1 MVWRNLHLYA
11 GRTWTSRADY
21 LLVGG
26 LPGCLRVKIIFETVH
41 QMNFSKSMSLRLI
54 GIRVL
59 RMLACLV
66 LVAAITWI
74 AFSVLNVN
82 ALIVGFAYVL
92 AVLVV
97 AASWGLTESFVT
109 SVAATLCLNYYFL
122 PPVLSFT
129 IADPQNWVALF
140 AFMVTAITA
149 SKLSASVRNRA
160 GEAQARRIEVERLY
174 QLSLSLMLIDT
185 TSEPGPQVAASVKN
199 QSGFNAVAFC
209 DRLTGEIHFAG
220 AEDQRLEQ
228 DMLRS
233 VAIGEAAWFVS
244 RKALTPAGIEAIVV
258 PVALGGR
265 MLGSLG
271 AIGPSLSEPAVQAIA
286 NLVAIA
292 IEHGHQQIAL
302 GRLEVARRN
311 EQLRSVLLDALAH
324 DFLTPLTSV
333 KSAITTVRSEYI
345 HEPEEDD
352 FLAVVEEETDRLG
365 EMINETTD
373 MARIEPGKPNIRRS
387 KLPVPDLIHSSL
399 HRMKT
404 LLDGRPLKVQIQEDI
419 SPVDADPDM
428 IGLALRQLL
437 GNAVK
442 YSPPETTIAISASQV
457 GDTVTIAVR
466 DHGTGIPPDELD
478 AIFERF
484 YRGKRTQESVA
495 GTGMGL
501 SIARDIVRAHHGK
514 LRVQNTPEGGAQFSF
529 TLPAFHEVQL
539 S

>member
-1 MVWRNLHLYA
+1 MHA
-11 GRTWTSRADY
+11 GRTGIAGSHGWRAAR
-21 LLVGG
+21 
-26 LPGCLRVKIIFETVH
+26 CLGVRIIFEASN
-41 QMNFSKSMSLRLI
+41 QMNLLNSKSVQQV
-54 GIRVL
+54 GIFVL
-59 RMLACLV
+59 RVLACLV

-97 AASWGLTESFVT
+97 AARWGLTESFVT
-109 SVAATLCLNYYFL
+109 SVAAMLCLNYYFL
-122 PPVLSFT
+122 PPILSLT

-140 AFMVTAITA
+140 VFMVTAITA

-160 GEAQARRIEVERLY
+160 AESQARRIEVERLY

-185 TSEPGPQVAASVKN
+185 TIEPGLQVAASVKN
-199 QSGFNAVAFC
+199 QSGFNTVAFC
-209 DRLTGEIHFAG
+209 DRLTGEIHVAG
-220 AEDQRLEQ
+220 VQDQRLEQ

-244 RKALTPAGIEAIVV
+244 RKALTPAGVEAIVV
-258 PVALGGR
+258 PVTLGGR
-265 MLGSLG
+265 VLGSLG
-271 AIGPSLSEPAVQAIA
+271 AIGPSLSEPAAQAIA

-292 IEHGHQQIAL
+292 IEHARQQVAL

-333 KSAITTVRSEYI
+333 KSAITTVRSEYM
-345 HEPEEDD
+345 HEPEEED
-352 FLAVVEEETDRLG
+352 FLAVVEEETDRLS

-373 MARIEPGKPNIRRS
+373 MARIEPGKPNIRRRQVS
-387 KLPVPDLIHSSL
+387 VPDIIRSSL
-399 HRMKT
+399 HRMKA

-428 IGLALRQLL
+428 IGLAIRQLL

-442 YSPPETTIAISASQV
+442 YSPPETTIAISASQA

-466 DHGTGIPPDELD
+466 DYGPGIPQDEVE
-478 AIFERF
+478 AVFERF
-484 YRGKRTQESVA
+484 YRGKQTQESVA

-514 LRVQNTPEGGAQFSF
+514 LRLQNTPEGGAQFSF

>member
-1 MVWRNLHLYA
+1 MR
-11 GRTWTSRADY
+11 
-21 LLVGG
+21 
-26 LPGCLRVKIIFETVH
+26 I
-41 QMNFSKSMSLRLI
+41 
-54 GIRVL
+54 
-59 RMLACLV
+59 LACLA
-66 LVAAITWI
+66 LVGTITWI
-74 AFSVLNVN
+74 AFTVLNVN

-97 AASWGLTESFVT
+97 AARWGLTESFVT
-109 SVAATLCLNYYFL
+109 SVAAMLCLNYYFL
-122 PPVLSFT
+122 PPILSLT

-140 AFMVTAITA
+140 VFLVTAITA
-149 SKLSASVRNRA
+149 SQLSASVRTRA
-160 GEAQARRIEVERLY
+160 AESQARRIEVERLY

-185 TSEPGPQVAASVKN
+185 SKEPGPQVAVSLKS
-199 QSGFNAVAFC
+199 QSGFSTVAFC
-209 DRLTGEIHFAG
+209 DRLTGEIHVAG
-220 AEDQRLEQ
+220 IQEQRLEQ

-244 RKALTPAGIEAIVV
+244 RKALTPAGVEAIVV
-258 PVALGGR
+258 PVTLGGR
-265 MLGSLG
+265 VLGSMG
-271 AIGPSLSEPAVQAIA
+271 AIGPSLSDPAAQAIA

-292 IEHGHQQIAL
+292 IEHARQQVAL

-333 KSAITTVRSEYI
+333 KTAITTVRSEYK
-345 HEPEEDD
+345 HEAEEDD
-352 FLAVVEEETDRLG
+352 FLAIVEEEADRLS
-365 EMINETTD
+365 EMINENTD
-373 MARIEPGKPNIRRS
+373 MARIEPGKPQIRRREV
-387 KLPVPDLIHSSL
+387 PVPEIIRSSL
-399 HRMKT
+399 QRMKA
-404 LLDGRPLKVQIQEDI
+404 LLDSRPQKVQIQENI
-419 SPVDADPDM
+419 SSVDADPDM

-442 YSPPETTIAISASQV
+442 YSPPETEISISASQT
-457 GDTVTIAVR
+457 GDTVTIAIR
-466 DHGTGIPPDELD
+466 DHGPGIPPDELD

-514 LRVQNTPEGGAQFSF
+514 LRVQNTPEGGTQFSF

-539 S
+539 

>member
-1 MVWRNLHLYA
+1 M
-11 GRTWTSRADY
+11 
-21 LLVGG
+21 
-26 LPGCLRVKIIFETVH
+26 LRV
-41 QMNFSKSMSLRLI
+41 
-54 GIRVL
+54 
-59 RMLACLV
+59 LACLV
-66 LVAAITWI
+66 LVSAITWI

-82 ALIVGFAYVL
+82 ALIAGFAYVL

-97 AASWGLTESFVT
+97 AARWGLTESFVT
-109 SVAATLCLNYYFL
+109 SVAAMLCLNYYFL
-122 PPVLSFT
+122 PPILSLT

-140 AFMVTAITA
+140 VFMVTAITA
-149 SKLSASVRNRA
+149 SQLSASVRKRA
-160 GEAQARRIEVERLY
+160 AEAQARRIEVERLY
-174 QLSLSLMLIDT
+174 QLSLSLMLIDN
-185 TSEPGPQVAASVKN
+185 TSELGPQVAASVRS
-199 QSGFNAVAFC
+199 QSGFFAVAFC
-209 DRLTGEIHFAG
+209 AKLTGEIHFG
-220 AEDQRLEQ
+220 GVEDHRIEQ

-244 RKALTPAGIEAIVV
+244 RKTSTPAGVEVIVV

-271 AIGPSLSEPAVQAIA
+271 AIGPSLSEPAVRAIA

-292 IEHGHQQIAL
+292 IEHAAQQIAL
-302 GRLEVARRN
+302 GRMEVARRN
-311 EQLRSVLLDALAH
+311 ERLRSVLLDALAH
-324 DFLTPLTSV
+324 DFLTPLTSI
-333 KSAITTVRSEYI
+333 KSSITTVRSEYS
-345 HEPEEDD
+345 HDPEEDE

-365 EMINETTD
+365 EMINESTD

-387 KLPVPDLIHSSL
+387 RLPVPDLISTSL

-442 YSPPETTIAISASQV
+442 YSPPETTIAISASQIE
-457 GDTVTIAVR
+457 DTITICVR
-466 DHGTGIPPDELD
+466 DHGSGIPPDELE
-478 AIFERF
+478 AVFERF
-484 YRGKRTQESVA
+484 YRGKQTQESVA

-514 LRVQNTPEGGAQFSF
+514 LRVQNTPEGGAQFSL
-529 TLPAFHEVQL
+529 TLPAFHEVRL

>member
-1 MVWRNLHLYA
+1 MNLLKSIFVQ
-11 GRTWTSRADY
+11 R
-21 LLVGG
+21 VGIHM
-26 LPGCLRVKIIFETVH
+26 LRV
-41 QMNFSKSMSLRLI
+41 
-54 GIRVL
+54 
-59 RMLACLV
+59 LACLV
-66 LVAAITWI
+66 LVSAITWI

-82 ALIVGFAYVL
+82 ALIAGFAYVL

-97 AASWGLTESFVT
+97 AARWGLTESFVT
-109 SVAATLCLNYYFL
+109 SVAAMLCLNYYFL
-122 PPVLSFT
+122 PPILSLT

-140 AFMVTAITA
+140 VFMVTAITA
-149 SKLSASVRNRA
+149 SQLSASVRKRA
-160 GEAQARRIEVERLY
+160 AEAQARRIEVERLY
-174 QLSLSLMLIDT
+174 QLSLSLMLIDN
-185 TSEPGPQVAASVKN
+185 TSEIGPQVAASVRS
-199 QSGFNAVAFC
+199 QSGFFAVAFC
-209 DRLTGEIHFAG
+209 AKLTGEIHFG
-220 AEDQRLEQ
+220 GVEDHRIEQ

-244 RKALTPAGIEAIVV
+244 RKTSTPAGVEVIVV

-271 AIGPSLSEPAVQAIA
+271 AIGPSLSEPAVRAIA

-292 IEHGHQQIAL
+292 IEHAAQQIAL
-302 GRLEVARRN
+302 GRMEVARRN
-311 EQLRSVLLDALAH
+311 ERLRSVLLDALAH
-324 DFLTPLTSV
+324 DFLTPLTSI
-333 KSAITTVRSEYI
+333 KSSITTVRSEYS
-345 HEPEEDD
+345 HDPEEDE

-365 EMINETTD
+365 EMINESTD

-387 KLPVPDLIHSSL
+387 RLPVPDLISTSL

-442 YSPPETTIAISASQV
+442 YSPPETTIAISASQIE
-457 GDTVTIAVR
+457 DTITICVR
-466 DHGTGIPPDELD
+466 DHGSGIPPDELE
-478 AIFERF
+478 AVFERF
-484 YRGKRTQESVA
+484 YRGKQTQESVA

-514 LRVQNTPEGGAQFSF
+514 LRVQNTPEGGAQFSL
-529 TLPAFHEVQL
+529 TLPAFHEVRL

>member
-1 MVWRNLHLYA
+1 MNLLK
-11 GRTWTSRADY
+11 SISVQQ
-21 LLVGG
+21 VGIHM
-26 LPGCLRVKIIFETVH
+26 LRV
-41 QMNFSKSMSLRLI
+41 
-54 GIRVL
+54 
-59 RMLACLV
+59 LACLV
-66 LVAAITWI
+66 LVSAITWI

-82 ALIVGFAYVL
+82 ALIAGFAYVL

-97 AASWGLTESFVT
+97 AARWGLTESFVT
-109 SVAATLCLNYYFL
+109 SVAAMLCLNYYFL
-122 PPVLSFT
+122 PPILSLT

-140 AFMVTAITA
+140 VFMVTAITA
-149 SKLSASVRNRA
+149 SQLSASVRKRA
-160 GEAQARRIEVERLY
+160 AEAQARRIEVERLY
-174 QLSLSLMLIDT
+174 QLSLSLMLIDN
-185 TSEPGPQVAASVKN
+185 TSEIGPQVAASVRS
-199 QSGFNAVAFC
+199 QSGFFAVAFC
-209 DRLTGEIHFAG
+209 AKLTGEIHFG
-220 AEDQRLEQ
+220 GVEDHRIEQ

-244 RKALTPAGIEAIVV
+244 RKTSTPAGVEVIVV

-271 AIGPSLSEPAVQAIA
+271 AIGPSLSEPAVRAIA

-292 IEHGHQQIAL
+292 IEHAAQQIAL
-302 GRLEVARRN
+302 GRMEVARRN
-311 EQLRSVLLDALAH
+311 ERLRSVLLDALAH
-324 DFLTPLTSV
+324 DFLTPLTSI
-333 KSAITTVRSEYI
+333 KSSITTVRSEYS
-345 HEPEEDD
+345 HDPEEDE

-365 EMINETTD
+365 EMINESTD

-387 KLPVPDLIHSSL
+387 RLPVPDLISTSL

-442 YSPPETTIAISASQV
+442 YSPPETTIAISASQIE
-457 GDTVTIAVR
+457 DTITICVR
-466 DHGTGIPPDELD
+466 DHGSGIPPDELE
-478 AIFERF
+478 AVFERF
-484 YRGKRTQESVA
+484 YRGKQTQESVA

-514 LRVQNTPEGGAQFSF
+514 LRVQNTPEGGAQFSL
-529 TLPAFHEVQL
+529 TLPAFHEVRL

>member
-1 MVWRNLHLYA
+1 MRHSLHTYSLFKYA
-11 GRTWTSRADY
+11 AGYR
-21 LLVGG
+21 LVQRF
-26 LPGCLRVKIIFETVH
+26 LKIIFEASH
-41 QMNFSKSMSLRLI
+41 HMNLSKSISLQQV
-54 GIRVL
+54 GIHML
-59 RMLACLV
+59 RILACLV

-82 ALIVGFAYVL
+82 ALIVSFAYVL
-92 AVLVV
+92 AVLIV
-97 AASWGLTESFVT
+97 AARWGLTESFVT
-109 SVAATLCLNYYFL
+109 SVAAMLCLNYYFL
-122 PPVLSFT
+122 PPILSFT

-140 AFMVTAITA
+140 VFMVTAITA

-160 GEAQARRIEVERLY
+160 AEAQARRIEVERLY

-185 TSEPGPQVAASVKN
+185 TSEPGPQVAASVRT
-199 QSGFNAVAFC
+199 QSGFFAVAFC
-209 DRLTGEIHFAG
+209 DRLTGEIHVAG
-220 AEDQRLEQ
+220 VEDQRIEH

-244 RKALTPAGIEAIVV
+244 RKALTPAGVEAIVV
-258 PVALGGR
+258 PITLGGR
-265 MLGSLG
+265 VLGSLG
-271 AIGPSLSEPAVQAIA
+271 AIGPSLSEPAAQAIA

-292 IEHGHQQIAL
+292 IEHARQQVAL

-333 KSAITTVRSEYI
+333 KSAITTVRSEYM

-352 FLAVVEEETDRLG
+352 FLAVVEEETDRLS

-373 MARIEPGKPNIRRS
+373 MARIEPGKPQIRRRQVS
-387 KLPVPDLIHSSL
+387 VPDIIRSSL
-399 HRMKT
+399 HRMKA

-428 IGLALRQLL
+428 IGLAIRQLL

-442 YSPPETTIAISASQV
+442 YSPPETTIAISASQA
-457 GDTVTIAVR
+457 GDTVTIGVR
-466 DHGTGIPPDELD
+466 DHGPGIPPDELES
-478 AIFERF
+478 IFERF
-484 YRGKRTQESVA
+484 YRGKQTQESVA

-501 SIARDIVRAHHGK
+501 SIARDIVRAHDGK

>member
-1 MVWRNLHLYA
+1 MNLL
-11 GRTWTSRADY
+11 
-21 LLVGG
+21 
-26 LPGCLRVKIIFETVH
+26 K
-41 QMNFSKSMSLRLI
+41 SKSVQQV
-54 GIRVL
+54 GIHVFRV
-59 RMLACLV
+59 LACLV
-66 LVAAITWI
+66 LVGTITWI

-97 AASWGLTESFVT
+97 AARWGLTESFVT
-109 SVAATLCLNYYFL
+109 SVAAMLCLNFYFL
-122 PPVLSFT
+122 PPILSLT

-140 AFMVTAITA
+140 VFLVTAITA
-149 SKLSASVRNRA
+149 SQLSASVRTRA
-160 GEAQARRIEVERLY
+160 AESQARRIEVERLY

-185 TSEPGPQVAASVKN
+185 TKEPGLQVAASVKN
-199 QSGFNAVAFC
+199 QSGFNTVAFC
-209 DRLTGEIHFAG
+209 DKLTGEIHVAG
-220 AEDQRLEQ
+220 VQDQRLEQ

-233 VAIGEAAWFVS
+233 VAIGDAAWFAS
-244 RKALTPAGIEAIVV
+244 RKALTPAGTEAIVV
-258 PVALGGR
+258 PVTLGGR
-265 MLGSLG
+265 VLGSLG
-271 AIGPSLSEPAVQAIA
+271 AIGPSLSEPAAQAIA
-286 NLVAIA
+286 NLIA
-292 IEHGHQQIAL
+292 ISIEHARQQVAL

-333 KSAITTVRSEYI
+333 KTAITTVRSEYR
-345 HEPEEDD
+345 HEAEEDE
-352 FLAVVEEETDRLG
+352 FLAVVEEETDRLS

-373 MARIEPGKPNIRRS
+373 MARMEPGKPQIRRREV
-387 KLPVPDLIHSSL
+387 PVPLIIRTAL
-399 HRMKT
+399 HRMKA
-404 LLDGRPLKVQIQEDI
+404 LLDSRPVTVQVQEDI
-419 SPVDADPDM
+419 SSVDADPDM

-442 YSPPETTIAISASQV
+442 YSPPETEISISASQTE
-457 GDTVTIAVR
+457 DTVTITVR
-466 DHGTGIPPDELD
+466 DHGLGIPPDELD

-529 TLPAFHEVQL
+529 TLSAFHEVRL